1 MNLAILQS
9 IIRDIREDCAMM
21 RKVNPDGRVN
31 GFAARFEGYAA
42 ALEGHVPP
50 NPLPQ
55 LAPPSTTLAQVLQAI
70 EKDKIE
76 NDEDD
81 VPTQP

>member
-21 RKVNPDGRVN
+21 RKVNPDGRVD
-31 GFAARFEGYAA
+31 GYAARFEGYAE

-50 NPLPQ
+50 NPLP
-55 LAPPSTTLAQVLQAI
+55 PPAITVAQVLDVI

-76 NDEDD
+76 SDEDD

>member
-9 IIRDIREDCAMM
+9 IIRDIREDCAQM
-21 RKVNPDGRVN
+21 RKVNPESSRIW

-50 NPLPQ
+50 NPLP
-55 LAPPSTTLAQVLQAI
+55 PPSTTLAQVLQAL
-70 EKDKIE
+70 ERDKIE